1 VKKTLLS
8 SAITAVMF
16 ALCLACACFTSGQA
30 SAQQPMMSAA
40 QQAPSGIA
48 LVDIHA
54 ILLKHVRL
62 RAALEAL
69 HAEAEQVRKD
79 FEQQAQQLQEDAKQ
93 LTVLKTGTPQYQE
106 LEEKLVSRKA
116 LLQSGF
122 ARKKQ
127 EFEQREAKG
136 YYNAY
141 REVTDEVN
149 CYCRQ
154 YGIILVLQVNRDG
167 VHEDNP
173 ADISRGMSKSVV
185 YYNPSL
191 DITDRILPRFVQPL
205 SANRDAGPM
214 GVGPG
219 YYPQK

>member
-1 VKKTLLS
+1 MLHVKKTLLS
-8 SAITAVMF
+8 SAIAAVMF

-30 SAQQPMMSAA
+30 TAQPPMMSAA

-62 RAALEAL
+62 RDALERL
-69 HAEAEQVRKD
+69 HAEAEQVKKD
-79 FEQQAQQLQEDAKQ
+79 FEQQAQQLQEDAKP
-93 LTVLKTGTPQYQE
+93 LAGFKTGTPQYQE

-122 ARKKQ
+122 ARKRQ
-127 EFEQREAKG
+127 EFEQREAKY

-149 CYCRQ
+149 GYCRQ

-167 VHEDNP
+167 VHEDSP
-173 ADISRGMSKSVV
+173 QDISRGMSKSVV
-185 YYNPSL
+185 YYNPNL
-191 DITDRILPRFVQPL
+191 DITERILPRFVQPI
-205 SANRDAGPM
+205 STGP
-214 GVGPG
+214 VGFNPG
-219 YYPQK
+219 TQR